1 MGNFREISDA
11 RISKWLEAEE
21 KLFDTE
27 KYFRPFSHAHNL
39 YINML
44 AERGAVGLGSLL
56 FFLGACGWSLAVA
69 VSNKEASPEH
79 FLSWG
84 AAFSAWFVSIVTGLA
99 NTTLHHEHALLS
111 MVLLAGWLSWRHA
124 PPERFKV

>member
-11 RISKWLEAEE
+11 RICKWLEAEE

-56 FFLGACGWSLAVA
+56 FPWRLRLELSGSCADQRSF
-69 VSNKEASPEH
+69 PEH

-124 PPERFKV
+124 PPERCKV